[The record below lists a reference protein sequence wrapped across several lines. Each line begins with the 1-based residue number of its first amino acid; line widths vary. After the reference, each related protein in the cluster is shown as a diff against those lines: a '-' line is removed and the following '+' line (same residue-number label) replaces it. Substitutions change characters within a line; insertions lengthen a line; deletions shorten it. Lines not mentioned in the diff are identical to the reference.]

1 MSVGVI
7 RGRRGTVPAPVS
19 APIQPGRPSRDAAP
33 PSVSR
38 LERLV
43 RDYLTHARLEKGLSA
58 NTLENYRRDLN
69 RYTAHALKKFGD
81 ELPSAEI
88 VRSHLDTL
96 YEAQLNSRSISRH
109 LTSLRGFTLF
119 LQRERILDSDPVGT
133 IALPRQWR
141 KLPKRLSLDE
151 VELLTAAPDAST
163 PTGLRDRAMLEL
175 LYASGPRV
183 TELCRLEMR
192 NLDLDMG
199 LIRVTGKG
207 NKQRLI
213 PFAPSAA
220 AAIAAYLGNGRPALL
235 KGRPSPFLFVTA
247 RGGPLTRQAFW
258 HIISL
263 AGRKAGIAQKLTPHL
278 LRHTF
283 ATHLLEGG
291 AGLRSVQTMLGH
303 ADISTTQIYT
313 HVLPSRLRSTIERH
327 HPRG

>member
-1 MSVGVI
+1 VLS
-7 RGRRGTVPAPVS
+7 PVS
-19 APIQPGRPSRDAAP
+19 GPGQSGRTSRVQPPQAI
-33 PSVSR
+33 SR

-43 RDYLTHARLEKGLSA
+43 RDYLTHIRLEKGLSA
-58 NTLENYRRDLN
+58 NTLESYSRDLS
-69 RYTAHALKKFGD
+69 RYAAHALNKFGD
-81 ELPSAEI
+81 QLPSAEI
-88 VRSHLDTL
+88 VRSHLDSL
-96 YEAQLNSRSISRH
+96 YTAELNSRSISRH
-109 LTSLRGFTLF
+109 LTALRGFTLY
-119 LQRERILDSDPVGT
+119 LQRERLLDSDPVGT

-141 KLPKRLSLDE
+141 KLPKRLSGEE
-151 VELLTAAPDAST
+151 VERLTAAPDLAM

-183 TELCRLEMR
+183 SELCRLEMR

-220 AAIAAYLGNGRPALL
+220 QAIAAYLGNGRPALL

-291 AGLRSVQTMLGH
+291 ADLRSVQTMLGH